1 MASDEKIDASAS
13 NAVSK
18 APRSVPDNIDELWDA
33 LMDTIPEI
41 DPEAA
46 GANEPKTLWRR
57 ISDCFW
63 YCDSSVFMII
73 FGLFPLLLGIVIAEP
88 YFGRTDIPASTTFEG
103 SITKSI
109 YLEANKT
116 YTLYTRHEYDHPHC
130 SIADPKGNNL
140 PAETWEPNKH
150 HSFIE
155 YYYYDFGQV
164 HPTKSGT
171 YKFFCTDQSKS
182 EYQSFAIAETTIF
195 PRPQNISSEIC
206 YNRIIVFY
214 ASSIALPGL
223 LLISAGTINLI
234 FRGLRNAARS
244 RAYKRSL
251 QGTV

>member
-13 NAVSK
+13 NAAS
-18 APRSVPDNIDELWDA
+18 
-33 LMDTIPEI
+33 
-41 DPEAA
+41 
-46 GANEPKTLWRR
+46 NEPKTLWRR

-73 FGLFPLLLGIVIAEP
+73 FGLFPLILGIVIAEP
-88 YFGRTDIPASTTFEG
+88 YFGRTAIPAYTTFEG

-116 YTLYTRHEYDHPHC
+116 YTLYDGRIYGLPHC
-130 SIADPKGNNL
+130 SIVDSKGNNL
-140 PAETWEPNKH
+140 PAETWESNEH
-150 HSFIE
+150 DSFIE
-155 YYYYDFGQV
+155 YYHDFGQV
-164 HPTKSGT
+164 RPTKSGT
-171 YKFFCTDQSKS
+171 YKFFCTDQDESK
-182 EYQSFAIAETTIF
+182 YQSFIIAETTIF

-223 LLISAGTINLI
+223 LLIFAGTINPI
-234 FRGLRNAARS
+234 FRGLRDAARS
-244 RAYKRSL
+244 HTYKRSL

>member
-13 NAVSK
+13 NAASK

-41 DPEAA
+41 EPEV
-46 GANEPKTLWRR
+46 NEPKTLWRR

-73 FGLFPLLLGIVIAEP
+73 FGLFPLILGIVIAEP
-88 YFGRTDIPASTTFEG
+88 YFGRTDVPASTTFEG

-109 YLEANKT
+109 YLEANKI
-116 YTLYTRHEYDHPHC
+116 YTLYTFYQYDSPHC
-130 SIADPKGNNL
+130 SIVDSKGNNL
-140 PAETWEPNKH
+140 PAETWEPREH
-150 HSFIE
+150 ESFIKF
-155 YYYYDFGQV
+155 YHDFEQV
-164 HPTKSGT
+164 RPTKSGT
-171 YKFFCTDQSKS
+171 YKFFCTDQEESK
-182 EYQSFAIAETTIF
+182 YQSFIIAETTIF
-195 PRPQNISSEIC
+195 PRLHNISSEIC

-251 QGTV
+251 QDTV

>member
-13 NAVSK
+13 NAASK

-41 DPEAA
+41 EPEAA
-46 GANEPKTLWRR
+46 EANEPKTLWRR

-73 FGLFPLLLGIVIAEP
+73 FGLFPLMLGIVIAEP

-116 YTLYTRHEYDHPHC
+116 YTLYTEHEYDSPHC
-130 SIADPKGNNL
+130 SIVDSKGNNL
-140 PAETWEPNKH
+140 PAETWEPNEH
-150 HSFIE
+150 DSFVE
-155 YYYYDFGQV
+155 FYHDFEQV
-164 HPTKSGT
+164 RPTKSGT
-171 YKFFCTDQSKS
+171 YKFFCTDQSESKYKS
-182 EYQSFAIAETTIF
+182 FIIAETTAF
-195 PRPQNISSEIC
+195 PRLNNISSEIC

-251 QGTV
+251 QDTV

>member
-13 NAVSK
+13 NAASK

-41 DPEAA
+41 EPEAA
-46 GANEPKTLWRR
+46 EANEPKTLWRR

-73 FGLFPLLLGIVIAEP
+73 FGLFPLILGIVMGEP

-116 YTLYTRHEYDHPHC
+116 YTLYTEHEYDSPHC
-130 SIADPKGNNL
+130 SIVDSKGNNL
-140 PAETWEPNKH
+140 PAETWEPNEH
-150 HSFIE
+150 DSFVE
-155 YYYYDFGQV
+155 FYHDFEQV
-164 HPTKSGT
+164 RPTKSGT
-171 YKFFCTDQSKS
+171 YKFFCTDQSESKYKS
-182 EYQSFAIAETTIF
+182 FIIAETTAF
-195 PRPQNISSEIC
+195 PRLNNISSEIC

-214 ASSIALPGL
+214 ASTIALPGL
-223 LLISAGTINLI
+223 LLISAGTLNLI

>member
-13 NAVSK
+13 NAASK
-18 APRSVPDNIDELWDA
+18 APRSVPDNIDELFDA

-46 GANEPKTLWRR
+46 GVNEPKTLWRR

-73 FGLFPLLLGIVIAEP
+73 FGLFPLMLGTVIAEP
-88 YFGRTDIPASTTFEG
+88 YFGRTAIPASTTFEG

-116 YTLYTRHEYDHPHC
+116 YTLYTFYQHDSPHC
-130 SIADPKGNNL
+130 SIVDSKGNNL
-140 PAETWEPNKH
+140 LAETWEPREH
-150 HSFIE
+150 DSFIE
-155 YYYYDFGQV
+155 FYHDFEQV
-164 HPTKSGT
+164 RPTKSGT
-171 YKFFCTDQSKS
+171 YKFFCTDHNESK
-182 EYQSFAIAETTIF
+182 YQSFIIAETTIF
-195 PRPQNISSEIC
+195 PQLNNISSEIC

-234 FRGLRNAARS
+234 FRGLRNADRS
-244 RAYKRSL
+244 RAHKRSL
-251 QGTV
+251 QGTI

>member
-13 NAVSK
+13 NAASK

-33 LMDTIPEI
+33 LMDAIPEI
-41 DPEAA
+41 EPEV
-46 GANEPKTLWRR
+46 NEPKTLWRR

-73 FGLFPLLLGIVIAEP
+73 FGLFPLILGIVIAEP
-88 YFGRTDIPASTTFEG
+88 YFGRTAIPAYTTFEG

-116 YTLYTRHEYDHPHC
+116 YTLYDGRIYGLPHC
-130 SIADPKGNNL
+130 SIVDSKGNNL
-140 PAETWEPNKH
+140 PAETWESNEH
-150 HSFIE
+150 DSFIE
-155 YYYYDFGQV
+155 YYHDFGQV
-164 HPTKSGT
+164 RPTKSGT
-171 YKFFCTDQSKS
+171 YKFFCTDQDESK
-182 EYQSFAIAETTIF
+182 YQSFIIAETTIF

-214 ASSIALPGL
+214 ASTIALPGL
-223 LLISAGTINLI
+223 LLIFAGTINPI
-234 FRGLRNAARS
+234 FRGLRDAARS
-244 RAYKRSL
+244 HTYKRSL

>member
-13 NAVSK
+13 NAAS
-18 APRSVPDNIDELWDA
+18 
-33 LMDTIPEI
+33 
-41 DPEAA
+41 
-46 GANEPKTLWRR
+46 NESKTLWRR

-88 YFGRTDIPASTTFEG
+88 YFGRTAIPASTTFEG

-116 YTLYTRHEYDHPHC
+116 YTLYAFYGNPHC
-130 SIADPKGNNL
+130 SIVDPKGNNL
-140 PAETWEPNKH
+140 PTETWEPNEH
-150 HSFIE
+150 DSFIE
-155 YYYYDFGQV
+155 YYYDFGQV

-171 YKFFCTDQSKS
+171 YKFFCTDRNESN
-182 EYQSFAIAETTIF
+182 YHPFAIAETTIF
-195 PRPQNISSEIC
+195 PRPQNISSKIC

-234 FRGLRNAARS
+234 FRGLRNAARL
-244 RAYKRSL
+244 RTHKRSL

>member
-13 NAVSK
+13 NAASK
-18 APRSVPDNIDELWDA
+18 APRSVPDNIDELFDA

-41 DPEAA
+41 EPEAA
-46 GANEPKTLWRR
+46 EANEPKTLWRR

-73 FGLFPLLLGIVIAEP
+73 FGLFPLMLGIVIAEP
-88 YFGRTDIPASTTFEG
+88 YFGRTTIPAPTTFEG
-103 SITKSI
+103 NITKSI

-116 YTLYTRHEYDHPHC
+116 YTLYAYNEHPHC
-130 SIADPKGNNL
+130 SIVDSKGNNL
-140 PAETWEPNKH
+140 PTETWEPNEH
-150 HSFIE
+150 YSFIE
-155 YYYYDFGQV
+155 FYRDFGRV
-164 HPTKSGT
+164 HPTKSDS
-171 YKFFCTDQSKS
+171 YKFFCTDRTESIYH
-182 EYQSFAIAETTIF
+182 EFAIAETTAF

-206 YNRIIVFY
+206 YNRVIVFY

-251 QGTV
+251 QDTV

>member
-13 NAVSK
+13 NAAS
-18 APRSVPDNIDELWDA
+18 
-33 LMDTIPEI
+33 
-41 DPEAA
+41 
-46 GANEPKTLWRR
+46 NEPKTLWRR

-88 YFGRTDIPASTTFEG
+88 YFGRTAIPAYTTFEG

-116 YTLYTRHEYDHPHC
+116 YTLYDGRIYGLPHC
-130 SIADPKGNNL
+130 SIVDSKGNNL
-140 PAETWEPNKH
+140 PAETWESNEH
-150 HSFIE
+150 DSFIE
-155 YYYYDFGQV
+155 YYHDFGQV

-171 YKFFCTDQSKS
+171 YKFFCTDQDESK
-182 EYQSFAIAETTIF
+182 YQSFIIAETTIF

-223 LLISAGTINLI
+223 LLIFAGTINPI

-244 RAYKRSL
+244 HTYKRSL
-251 QGTV
+251 QDTV

>member
-13 NAVSK
+13 NAASK
-18 APRSVPDNIDELWDA
+18 APRSVPDNIDELFDA

-41 DPEAA
+41 EPEAA
-46 GANEPKTLWRR
+46 EANEPKTLWRR

-73 FGLFPLLLGIVIAEP
+73 FGLFPLILGIVIAEP
-88 YFGRTDIPASTTFEG
+88 YFGRIDIPASTTFEG

-116 YTLYTRHEYDHPHC
+116 YTLYTEHEYDSPHC
-130 SIADPKGNNL
+130 SIVDSKGNNL
-140 PAETWEPNKH
+140 PAETWEPNEH
-150 HSFIE
+150 DSFVE
-155 YYYYDFGQV
+155 FYHDFEQV
-164 HPTKSGT
+164 RPTKSGT
-171 YKFFCTDQSKS
+171 YKFFCTDQSESKYKS
-182 EYQSFAIAETTIF
+182 FIIAETTAF
-195 PRPQNISSEIC
+195 PRLNNISSEIC

-214 ASSIALPGL
+214 ASTIALPGL

-251 QGTV
+251 QDTV

>member
-13 NAVSK
+13 NAAS
-18 APRSVPDNIDELWDA
+18 
-33 LMDTIPEI
+33 
-41 DPEAA
+41 
-46 GANEPKTLWRR
+46 NEPKTLWRR

-73 FGLFPLLLGIVIAEP
+73 FGLFPLMLGTVIAEP

-116 YTLYTRHEYDHPHC
+116 YTLYTGSKHDHPHC
-130 SIADPKGNNL
+130 SIVDSKGNNL
-140 PAETWEPNKH
+140 PAETWEPSEH
-150 HSFIE
+150 YSFIE
-155 YYYYDFGQV
+155 FYNDFGQV
-164 HPTKSGT
+164 RPTKSDT
-171 YKFFCTDQSKS
+171 YKFFCTDQHESK
-182 EYQSFAIAETTIF
+182 YQSFIIAETTAF
-195 PRPQNISSEIC
+195 PKVHDMSSEIC

-214 ASSIALPGL
+214 ASTIALPGL
-223 LLISAGTINLI
+223 LLISAGTLNLI

>member
-1 MASDEKIDASAS
+1 M
-13 NAVSK
+13 
-18 APRSVPDNIDELWDA
+18 PDNIDELFDA

-41 DPEAA
+41 EPEAA
-46 GANEPKTLWRR
+46 EANEPKTLWRR

-73 FGLFPLLLGIVIAEP
+73 FGLFPLILGIVIAEP

-116 YTLYTRHEYDHPHC
+116 YTLYTEHEYDSPHC
-130 SIADPKGNNL
+130 SIVDSKGNNL
-140 PAETWEPNKH
+140 PAETWEPNEH
-150 HSFIE
+150 DSFVE
-155 YYYYDFGQV
+155 FYHDFEQV
-164 HPTKSGT
+164 RPTKSGT
-171 YKFFCTDQSKS
+171 YKFFCTDQSESKYKS
-182 EYQSFAIAETTIF
+182 FIIAETTAF
-195 PRPQNISSEIC
+195 PRLNNISSEIC

-214 ASSIALPGL
+214 ASTIALPGL
-223 LLISAGTINLI
+223 LLISAGTLNLI

>member
-13 NAVSK
+13 NAAS
-18 APRSVPDNIDELWDA
+18 
-33 LMDTIPEI
+33 
-41 DPEAA
+41 
-46 GANEPKTLWRR
+46 NEPKTLWRR

-73 FGLFPLLLGIVIAEP
+73 FGLFPLILGIVIAEP
-88 YFGRTDIPASTTFEG
+88 YFGRAAIPPYATFEG

-116 YTLYTRHEYDHPHC
+116 YTLYTFYQYDSPHC
-130 SIADPKGNNL
+130 SIVDSKGNNL
-140 PAETWEPNKH
+140 PAETWEPREH
-150 HSFIE
+150 ESFIKF
-155 YYYYDFGQV
+155 YHDFEQV
-164 HPTKSGT
+164 RPTKSGT
-171 YKFFCTDQSKS
+171 YKFFCTDQEESK
-182 EYQSFAIAETTIF
+182 YQSFIIAETTIF
-195 PRPQNISSEIC
+195 PRLHNISSEIC

>member
-1 MASDEKIDASAS
+1 MASDEKIDVSAS
-13 NAVSK
+13 NTASK
-18 APRSVPDNIDELWDA
+18 APRSVPDNIDELWDT

-41 DPEAA
+41 EAEAA
-46 GANEPKTLWRR
+46 EANEPKTLWRR

-73 FGLFPLLLGIVIAEP
+73 FGLFPLLLGLVIAEP
-88 YFGRTDIPASTTFEG
+88 YFGRTAIPASTTFEG

-109 YLEANKT
+109 YLEAGKT
-116 YTLYTRHEYDHPHC
+116 YTLYTFYQYDSPHC
-130 SIADPKGNNL
+130 SIVDAKGNDL
-140 PAETWEPNKH
+140 PAETWEPREH
-150 HSFIE
+150 DSFIKF
-155 YYYYDFGQV
+155 YHDFEQV
-164 HPTKSGT
+164 RPTKSGT
-171 YKFFCTDQSKS
+171 YKFFCTDQNESK
-182 EYQSFAIAETTIF
+182 YQSFIIAETTIF
-195 PRPQNISSEIC
+195 PRLHNISSEIC

-234 FRGLRNAARS
+234 FRGLRNTARS

>member
-13 NAVSK
+13 NAAS
-18 APRSVPDNIDELWDA
+18 
-33 LMDTIPEI
+33 
-41 DPEAA
+41 
-46 GANEPKTLWRR
+46 NEPKTLWRR

-73 FGLFPLLLGIVIAEP
+73 FGLFPLILGIVIAEP

-116 YTLYTRHEYDHPHC
+116 YTLYTEHEYDSPHC
-130 SIADPKGNNL
+130 SIVDSKGNNL
-140 PAETWEPNKH
+140 PAETWEPNEH
-150 HSFIE
+150 DSFVE
-155 YYYYDFGQV
+155 FYHDFEQV
-164 HPTKSGT
+164 RPTKSGT
-171 YKFFCTDQSKS
+171 YKFFCTDQSESKYKS
-182 EYQSFAIAETTIF
+182 FIIAETTAF
-195 PRPQNISSEIC
+195 PRLNNISSEIC

-214 ASSIALPGL
+214 ASTIALPGL
-223 LLISAGTINLI
+223 LLISAGTLNLI

-244 RAYKRSL
+244 RTYKRSL

>member
-13 NAVSK
+13 NAAS
-18 APRSVPDNIDELWDA
+18 
-33 LMDTIPEI
+33 
-41 DPEAA
+41 
-46 GANEPKTLWRR
+46 NEPKTLWRR

-116 YTLYTRHEYDHPHC
+116 YTLYTEHEYDSPHC
-130 SIADPKGNNL
+130 SIVDSKGNNL
-140 PAETWEPNKH
+140 PAETWEPNEH
-150 HSFIE
+150 DSFVE
-155 YYYYDFGQV
+155 FYHDFEQV
-164 HPTKSGT
+164 RPTKSGT
-171 YKFFCTDQSKS
+171 YKFFCTDQSESKYKS
-182 EYQSFAIAETTIF
+182 FIIAETTAF
-195 PRPQNISSEIC
+195 PRLNNISSEIC

-214 ASSIALPGL
+214 ASTIALPGL

-251 QGTV
+251 QDTV

>member
-13 NAVSK
+13 NAAS
-18 APRSVPDNIDELWDA
+18 
-33 LMDTIPEI
+33 
-41 DPEAA
+41 
-46 GANEPKTLWRR
+46 NEPKPLWRR

-73 FGLFPLLLGIVIAEP
+73 FGLFPLILGIVIAEP
-88 YFGRTDIPASTTFEG
+88 YFGRTDVPASTTFEG

-116 YTLYTRHEYDHPHC
+116 YTLYTFYQYDSPQC
-130 SIADPKGNNL
+130 SIVDSKGNNL
-140 PAETWEPNKH
+140 PAETWEPREH
-150 HSFIE
+150 ESFIKF
-155 YYYYDFGQV
+155 YHDFEQV
-164 HPTKSGT
+164 RPTKSGT
-171 YKFFCTDQSKS
+171 YKFFCADQEESK
-182 EYQSFAIAETTIF
+182 YQSFIIAETTIF
-195 PRPQNISSEIC
+195 PRLHNISSEIC

>member
-13 NAVSK
+13 NAASK
-18 APRSVPDNIDELWDA
+18 APRSVPDNIDELFDA

-41 DPEAA
+41 EPEV
-46 GANEPKTLWRR
+46 NEPKTLWRR

-73 FGLFPLLLGIVIAEP
+73 FGLFPLLLGLAIAAP
-88 YFGRTDIPASTTFEG
+88 LFGSLAIPAYATFEG

-109 YLEANKT
+109 YLEAGKT
-116 YTLYTRHEYDHPHC
+116 YSLYTSNPNSLPYCFFVD
-130 SIADPKGNNL
+130 SKGNNL
-140 PAETWEPNKH
+140 PTETWEPNEH
-150 HSFIE
+150 DSFIE
-155 YYYYDFGQV
+155 YYYDFGQV

-171 YKFFCTDQSKS
+171 YKFFCTDQSESK
-182 EYQSFAIAETTIF
+182 YKLFIIAETTAF
-195 PRPQNISSEIC
+195 PRLNNISSEIC

-214 ASSIALPGL
+214 ASSIALPGV

-244 RAYKRSL
+244 RAHKRSL

>member
-13 NAVSK
+13 NAASK
-18 APRSVPDNIDELWDA
+18 APRSVPDNIDELFDA

-41 DPEAA
+41 EPEAA
-46 GANEPKTLWRR
+46 EVNEPKTLWRR

-73 FGLFPLLLGIVIAEP
+73 FGLFPLILGIVIAEP

-116 YTLYTRHEYDHPHC
+116 YTLYTEHEYDSPHC
-130 SIADPKGNNL
+130 SIVDSKGNNL
-140 PAETWEPNKH
+140 PAETWEPNEH
-150 HSFIE
+150 DSFVE
-155 YYYYDFGQV
+155 FYHDFEQV
-164 HPTKSGT
+164 RPTKSGT
-171 YKFFCTDQSKS
+171 YKFFCTDQSESKYKS
-182 EYQSFAIAETTIF
+182 FIIAETTAF
-195 PRPQNISSEIC
+195 PRLNNISSEIC

-214 ASSIALPGL
+214 ASTIALPGL

-234 FRGLRNAARS
+234 FRGLRNTARS

-251 QGTV
+251 QDTV

>member
-13 NAVSK
+13 NAASK
-18 APRSVPDNIDELWDA
+18 APRSVPDNIDELWDD

-41 DPEAA
+41 EPEV
-46 GANEPKTLWRR
+46 NEPKTLWRR

-73 FGLFPLLLGIVIAEP
+73 FGLFPLILGIVIAEP
-88 YFGRTDIPASTTFEG
+88 YFGRAAIPPYATFEG
-103 SITKSI
+103 NITKSI

-116 YTLYTRHEYDHPHC
+116 YTLYTFHQYDPPHC
-130 SIADPKGNNL
+130 SIVDSKGNNL
-140 PAETWEPNKH
+140 PAETWEPNEH
-150 HSFIE
+150 DSFIKF
-155 YYYYDFGQV
+155 YNDFGQV
-164 HPTKSGT
+164 RPTKSGT

-206 YNRIIVFY
+206 YNRVIVFY

-234 FRGLRNAARS
+234 FRGLLNAARS

>member
-13 NAVSK
+13 NAASK
-18 APRSVPDNIDELWDA
+18 
-33 LMDTIPEI
+33 
-41 DPEAA
+41 
-46 GANEPKTLWRR
+46 EPKTLWRR

-73 FGLFPLLLGIVIAEP
+73 FGLFPLLLGLAIAAP
-88 YFGRTDIPASTTFEG
+88 LFGSLAIPAYATFEG

-109 YLEANKT
+109 YLEAGKT
-116 YTLYTRHEYDHPHC
+116 YSLYTSNPDSLPYCFFVD
-130 SIADPKGNNL
+130 SKGNNL
-140 PAETWEPNKH
+140 PTETWEPNKH

-244 RAYKRSL
+244 RTHKRSP
-251 QGTV
+251 QSTV

>member
-13 NAVSK
+13 NAASK

-41 DPEAA
+41 EPEV
-46 GANEPKTLWRR
+46 NEPKTLWRR

-73 FGLFPLLLGIVIAEP
+73 FGLFPLILGIVIAEP
-88 YFGRTDIPASTTFEG
+88 YFGRTAIPAYTTFEG

-116 YTLYTRHEYDHPHC
+116 YTLYDGRIYGLPHC
-130 SIADPKGNNL
+130 SIVDSKGNNL
-140 PAETWEPNKH
+140 PAETWESNEH
-150 HSFIE
+150 DSFIE
-155 YYYYDFGQV
+155 YYHDFGQV
-164 HPTKSGT
+164 RPTKSGA
-171 YKFFCTDQSKS
+171 YKFFCTDQDESK
-182 EYQSFAIAETTIF
+182 YQSFIIAETTIF

-214 ASSIALPGL
+214 ASTIALPGL
-223 LLISAGTINLI
+223 LLIFAGTINPI
-234 FRGLRNAARS
+234 FRGLRDAARS
-244 RAYKRSL
+244 HTYKRSL

>member
-1 MASDEKIDASAS
+1 MTSDEKIDASAS
-13 NAVSK
+13 NAASK
-18 APRSVPDNIDELWDA
+18 APRSVPDNIDELFDA

-41 DPEAA
+41 EPEAA
-46 GANEPKTLWRR
+46 EANEPKTLWRR

-73 FGLFPLLLGIVIAEP
+73 FGLFPLLLGTVIAEP

-116 YTLYTRHEYDHPHC
+116 YTLYTEHEYDSPHC
-130 SIADPKGNNL
+130 SIVDSKGNNL
-140 PAETWEPNKH
+140 PAETWEPNEH
-150 HSFIE
+150 DSFVE
-155 YYYYDFGQV
+155 FYHDFEQV
-164 HPTKSGT
+164 RPTKSGT
-171 YKFFCTDQSKS
+171 YKFFCTDQSESKYKS
-182 EYQSFAIAETTIF
+182 FIIAETTAF
-195 PRPQNISSEIC
+195 PRLNNISSEIC

-214 ASSIALPGL
+214 ASTIALPGL

-244 RAYKRSL
+244 RAHKRSL
-251 QGTV
+251 QGTI

>member
-1 MASDEKIDASAS
+1 MASDEKIYANAS
-13 NAVSK
+13 NAASK

-33 LMDTIPEI
+33 LMDKIPEI
-41 DPEAA
+41 EPEV
-46 GANEPKTLWRR
+46 NEPKTLWRR

-73 FGLFPLLLGIVIAEP
+73 FGLFPLMLGIVIAEP
-88 YFGRTDIPASTTFEG
+88 YFGRTTIPAPTTFEG
-103 SITKSI
+103 NITKSI

-116 YTLYTRHEYDHPHC
+116 YTLYAYNEHPHC
-130 SIADPKGNNL
+130 SIVDSKGNNL
-140 PAETWEPNKH
+140 PTETWEPNEH
-150 HSFIE
+150 YSFIE
-155 YYYYDFGQV
+155 FYRDFGRV
-164 HPTKSGT
+164 HPTKSDS
-171 YKFFCTDQSKS
+171 YKFFCTDRTESIYH
-182 EYQSFAIAETTIF
+182 EFAIAETTAF

-206 YNRIIVFY
+206 YNRVIVFY

-251 QGTV
+251 QDTV

>member
-13 NAVSK
+13 NAAS
-18 APRSVPDNIDELWDA
+18 
-33 LMDTIPEI
+33 
-41 DPEAA
+41 
-46 GANEPKTLWRR
+46 NEPKTLWQR

-73 FGLFPLLLGIVIAEP
+73 FGLFPLMLGIVIAEP
-88 YFGRTDIPASTTFEG
+88 YFGRTAIPASTTFEG
-103 SITKSI
+103 GITKSI
-109 YLEANKT
+109 YLEAGKT
-116 YTLYTRHEYDHPHC
+116 YTLYIHYSSTPPNC
-130 SIADPKGNNL
+130 SIVDSKGNNL
-140 PAETWEPNKH
+140 PAETWEPNEH
-150 HSFIE
+150 YSFIE
-155 YYYYDFGQV
+155 YYYHDFGQV
-164 HPTKSGT
+164 RPTKSGT
-171 YKFFCTDQSKS
+171 YKFFCTDQTEPK
-182 EYQSFAIAETTIF
+182 YQSFAIAETTIF

>member
-13 NAVSK
+13 NAASK

-33 LMDTIPEI
+33 LMDAIPEI
-41 DPEAA
+41 EPEV
-46 GANEPKTLWRR
+46 NEPKTLWRR

-73 FGLFPLLLGIVIAEP
+73 FGLFPLMLGIVIAEP
-88 YFGRTDIPASTTFEG
+88 YFGRTDIPASATFKG

-116 YTLYTRHEYDHPHC
+116 YTLYDGRIYGLPHC
-130 SIADPKGNNL
+130 SIVDSKGNNL
-140 PAETWEPNKH
+140 PAETWESNEH
-150 HSFIE
+150 DSFIE
-155 YYYYDFGQV
+155 YYHDFGQV
-164 HPTKSGT
+164 RPTKSGT
-171 YKFFCTDQSKS
+171 YKFFCTDQDESK
-182 EYQSFAIAETTIF
+182 YQSFITAETTIF

-214 ASSIALPGL
+214 ASTIALPGL
-223 LLISAGTINLI
+223 LLIFAGTINLI
-234 FRGLRNAARS
+234 FRGLRDAARS
-244 RAYKRSL
+244 RAHKRSL

>member
-13 NAVSK
+13 NAAS
-18 APRSVPDNIDELWDA
+18 
-33 LMDTIPEI
+33 
-41 DPEAA
+41 
-46 GANEPKTLWRR
+46 NEPKTLWRR

-73 FGLFPLLLGIVIAEP
+73 FGLFPLLLGLAIAAP
-88 YFGRTDIPASTTFEG
+88 LFGSLAIPVYANFEG

-109 YLEANKT
+109 YLEAGKT
-116 YTLYTRHEYDHPHC
+116 YSLYTSNPNSLPYCFFVD
-130 SIADPKGNNL
+130 SKGNNL
-140 PAETWEPNKH
+140 PTETWE
-150 HSFIE
+150 SSYSYTFIIGL
-155 YYYYDFGQV
+155 YDFGQV
-164 HPTKSGT
+164 RPTKSGT
-171 YKFFCTDQSKS
+171 YKFFCTDQDESK
-182 EYQSFAIAETTIF
+182 YQSFIIAETTIF

-223 LLISAGTINLI
+223 LLIFAGTINPI

-244 RAYKRSL
+244 HTYKRSL

>member
-13 NAVSK
+13 NAASK
-18 APRSVPDNIDELWDA
+18 APRSVPDNIDELFDA

-41 DPEAA
+41 EPEAA
-46 GANEPKTLWRR
+46 EVNEPKTLWRR

-73 FGLFPLLLGIVIAEP
+73 FGLFPLILGIVIAEP

-116 YTLYTRHEYDHPHC
+116 YTLYTEHEYDSPHC
-130 SIADPKGNNL
+130 SIVDSKGNNL
-140 PAETWEPNKH
+140 PAETWEPNEH
-150 HSFIE
+150 DSFVE
-155 YYYYDFGQV
+155 FYHDFEQV
-164 HPTKSGT
+164 RPTKSGT
-171 YKFFCTDQSKS
+171 YKFFCTDQSESKYKS
-182 EYQSFAIAETTIF
+182 FIIAETTAF
-195 PRPQNISSEIC
+195 PRLNNISSEIC

-214 ASSIALPGL
+214 ASTIALPGL
-223 LLISAGTINLI
+223 LLISAGTLNLI

>member
-13 NAVSK
+13 NAAS
-18 APRSVPDNIDELWDA
+18 
-33 LMDTIPEI
+33 
-41 DPEAA
+41 
-46 GANEPKTLWRR
+46 NEPKTLWRR

-116 YTLYTRHEYDHPHC
+116 YTLYDGRIYGLPHC
-130 SIADPKGNNL
+130 SIVDSKGNNL
-140 PAETWEPNKH
+140 PAETWESNEH
-150 HSFIE
+150 DSFIE
-155 YYYYDFGQV
+155 YYHDFGQV
-164 HPTKSGT
+164 RPTKSGT
-171 YKFFCTDQSKS
+171 YKFFCTDQDESK
-182 EYQSFAIAETTIF
+182 YQSFIIAETTIF

-223 LLISAGTINLI
+223 LLIFAGTINPI

-244 RAYKRSL
+244 HTYKRSL

>member
-13 NAVSK
+13 NAASK
-18 APRSVPDNIDELWDA
+18 
-33 LMDTIPEI
+33 
-41 DPEAA
+41 
-46 GANEPKTLWRR
+46 EPKTLWRR

-140 PAETWEPNKH
+140 PTETWE
-150 HSFIE
+150 SSYSYTFIIGL
-155 YYYYDFGQV
+155 YDFGQV
-164 HPTKSGT
+164 RPTKSDT
-171 YKFFCTDQSKS
+171 YNFFCTDQDESKDR
-182 EYQSFAIAETTIF
+182 SFAIAETTAF
-195 PRPQNISSEIC
+195 PKPHDISSEIC

-251 QGTV
+251 QDTV

>member
-13 NAVSK
+13 NAAS
-18 APRSVPDNIDELWDA
+18 
-33 LMDTIPEI
+33 
-41 DPEAA
+41 
-46 GANEPKTLWRR
+46 NEPKTLWRR

-73 FGLFPLLLGIVIAEP
+73 FGLFPLMLGTVIAEP

-116 YTLYTRHEYDHPHC
+116 YTLYTGSKYDHPHC
-130 SIADPKGNNL
+130 SIVDSKGNNL
-140 PAETWEPNKH
+140 PAETWEPSEH
-150 HSFIE
+150 YSFIE
-155 YYYYDFGQV
+155 FYNDFGQV
-164 HPTKSGT
+164 RPTKSDT
-171 YKFFCTDQSKS
+171 YKFFCTDQHESK
-182 EYQSFAIAETTIF
+182 YQSFIIAETTAF
-195 PRPQNISSEIC
+195 PKVHDMSSEIC

-214 ASSIALPGL
+214 ASTIALPGL

-234 FRGLRNAARS
+234 FRDLRNAARS
-244 RAYKRSL
+244 RAHKRSL

>member
-13 NAVSK
+13 NAAS
-18 APRSVPDNIDELWDA
+18 
-33 LMDTIPEI
+33 
-41 DPEAA
+41 
-46 GANEPKTLWRR
+46 NEPKTLWRR

-88 YFGRTDIPASTTFEG
+88 YFGRTAIPASTTFKG

-116 YTLYTRHEYDHPHC
+116 YTLYTGHEYDHPHC

-150 HSFIE
+150 HSSIE

-214 ASSIALPGL
+214 ASTIALPGL

>member
-1 MASDEKIDASAS
+1 MASEEKIDASAS
-13 NAVSK
+13 NAASK
-18 APRSVPDNIDELWDA
+18 APRSVPDNIDELWDD

-41 DPEAA
+41 EPEV
-46 GANEPKTLWRR
+46 NEPKTLWRR

-73 FGLFPLLLGIVIAEP
+73 FGLFPLILGIVIAEP
-88 YFGRTDIPASTTFEG
+88 YFGRAAIPPYATFEG
-103 SITKSI
+103 NITKSI

-116 YTLYTRHEYDHPHC
+116 YTLYTFHQYDPPHC
-130 SIADPKGNNL
+130 SIVDSKGNNL
-140 PAETWEPNKH
+140 PAETWEPNEH
-150 HSFIE
+150 DSFIKF
-155 YYYYDFGQV
+155 YNDFGQV
-164 HPTKSGT
+164 RPTKSGT

-206 YNRIIVFY
+206 YNRVIVFY

-234 FRGLRNAARS
+234 FRGLRNAAHS

-251 QGTV
+251 QDTV

>member
-13 NAVSK
+13 NAASK
-18 APRSVPDNIDELWDA
+18 APRSVPDNIDELWDD

-41 DPEAA
+41 EPE
-46 GANEPKTLWRR
+46 ANEPKTLWRR

-73 FGLFPLLLGIVIAEP
+73 FGLFPLILGIVIAEP
-88 YFGRTDIPASTTFEG
+88 YFGRTAIPAYTTFEG

-116 YTLYTRHEYDHPHC
+116 YTLYDGRIYGLPHC
-130 SIADPKGNNL
+130 SIVDSKGNNL
-140 PAETWEPNKH
+140 PAETWESNEH
-150 HSFIE
+150 DSFIKF
-155 YYYYDFGQV
+155 YNDFGQV
-164 HPTKSGT
+164 RPTKSGT
-171 YKFFCTDQSKS
+171 YKFFCTDQDESK
-182 EYQSFAIAETTIF
+182 YQSFIIAETTIF

-214 ASSIALPGL
+214 ASTIALPGL
-223 LLISAGTINLI
+223 LLIFAGTINPI
-234 FRGLRNAARS
+234 FRGLRDAARS
-244 RAYKRSL
+244 HTYKRSL